1 MFRGKRIYLFGPWS
15 LIRALNCVI
24 EAWSKYEGELS
35 GFLIHSLAEDR

>member
-1 MFRGKRIYLFGPWS
+1 MDKRFYQFGAWS
-15 LIRALNCVI
+15 LPRCDI